1 MAKTAKTKTPLLE
14 RLSVQ
19 GRILLT
25 SIITSLI
32 ISMINIY
39 LFVNIN
45 AVIGR
50 INRIYMSNVV
60 INDIFSSLGDVQDS
74 LTAYLNTRSSDA
86 MEEYFRTEQDYH
98 NKLMEL
104 EPLSD
109 SEATMLQRNIV
120 NLSETYIEYADA
132 AVQARRGHIIER
144 YKLLYSEASETYD
157 YINAYIYRLNVGQF
171 ALNTENYNALV
182 GTFRVLEMVSLIV
195 IIMMSVINV
204 VLIYM
209 FTRNIMDPVRERE
222 LRMEAHIK
230 DAELKYLEAQIN
242 PHFLFNT
249 LNAGAQLAMMEGA
262 DRTNEYIQKMAEFYR
277 YKIHGGSQE
286 TTLEKEITLV
296 DNYIYILNVRFSGD
310 IHYEK
315 DVESLPDVRMP
326 DMILQPIVE
335 NAVNHGIRN
344 IDREGRIKLS
354 VFADGEGRT
363 VIRISDNG
371 VGMSPERI
379 EEVLKYEI
387 KSDESKGSN
396 GVGLKN
402 VISRLEL
409 YYGSRDI
416 MKIES
421 EGQDKGTCISIYLPE
436 EP

>member
-1 MAKTAKTKTPLLE
+1 MAKSGTIRKPLFGS
-14 RLSVQ
+14 LSVQ

-25 SIITSLI
+25 SIVTSLI
-32 ISMINIY
+32 ISVINIY

-60 INDIFSSLGDVQDS
+60 INDIFSSLGDVQAS
-74 LTAYLNTRSSDA
+74 LTEYLNTRSSDA
-86 MEEYFRTEQDYH
+86 MEAYFRNEQDYQ
-98 NKLMEL
+98 NKLLEL

-109 SEATMLQRNIV
+109 PDATILQRNIK

-144 YKLLYSEASETYD
+144 YKLLYAEASETYD
-157 YINAYIYRLNVGQF
+157 YINAYIYRLNIGQF

-182 GTFRVLEMVSLIV
+182 GTFRVLEMISLV
-195 IIMMSVINV
+195 VLIMMSVINV
-204 VLIYM
+204 VLISM

-296 DNYIYILNVRFSGD
+296 DNYIYILNVRFSGE

-315 DVESLPDVRMP
+315 EIDSLPDVRMP

-344 IDREGRIKLS
+344 IEREGRIKLS
-354 VFADGEGRT
+354 VAVDGDGRT
-363 VIRISDNG
+363 EIKISDNG

-379 EEVLKYEI
+379 EEVLKYEV

-402 VISRLEL
+402 VLTRLEL

-436 EP
+436 EA

>member
-1 MAKTAKTKTPLLE
+1 MSKSGKDKKSLLQN
-14 RLSVQ
+14 LSVQ

-25 SIITSLI
+25 CIITSLV
-32 ISMINIY
+32 ISGINFY
-39 LFVNIN
+39 LFMNIN

-60 INDIFSSLGDVQDS
+60 INEIYATLGEVQTS
-74 LTAYLNTRSSDA
+74 LTEYLNTRSSDA
-86 MEEYFRTEQDYH
+86 MEAYFRNEQDYQ

-104 EPLSD
+104 DPA
-109 SEATMLQRNIV
+109 SETDASILQENIK
-120 NLSETYIEYADA
+120 NLSQTYIEYADA
-132 AVQARRGHIIER
+132 AVQARRGHIIEK
-144 YKLLYSEASETYD
+144 YKLLYADASETYE
-157 YINAYIYRLNVGQF
+157 YINAYIYRLNNEQF
-171 ALNTENYNALV
+171 SFNTENYNALV
-182 GTFRVLEMVSLIV
+182 ETFRVLEMISLV
-195 IIMMSVINV
+195 VLVMMSVINI
-204 VLIYM
+204 VLIAM
-209 FTRNIMDPVRERE
+209 FTKNIMDPVRERE
-222 LRMEAHIK
+222 LMMETHIK

-296 DNYIYILNVRFSGD
+296 DNYIYILNVRFSGE

-315 DVESLPDVRMP
+315 EILTVPDIKMP

-335 NAVNHGIRN
+335 NAVNHGIRD
-344 IDREGRIKLS
+344 IDREGKIKLS
-354 VFADGEGRT
+354 VIRDSEGRT
-363 VIRISDNG
+363 VIKIKDNG
-371 VGMSPERI
+371 VGMSRERI
-379 EEVLKYEI
+379 EEVLKYEVA
-387 KSDESKGSN
+387 SDESKGSN

-402 VISRLEL
+402 VLSRLEL

-421 EGQDKGTCISIYLPE
+421 EGQDKGTCISICLPGE
-436 EP
+436 A

>member
-1 MAKTAKTKTPLLE
+1 MVKPEKAAAPLFN

-25 SIITSLI
+25 SMVTSLI
-32 ISMINIY
+32 ISVINIY

-60 INDIFSSLGDVQDS
+60 INDIYSSLGDVQSS
-74 LTAYLNTRSSDA
+74 LTEYLNTRSSDA
-86 MEEYFRTEQDYH
+86 MEEYFRNVQDYQ

-104 EPLSD
+104 EPMSESD
-109 SEATMLQRNIV
+109 ATILQQNIK
-120 NLSETYIEYADA
+120 NLSESYIEYADA

-144 YKLLYSEASETYD
+144 YKLLYAEASETCGF
-157 YINAYIYRLNVGQF
+157 INDFIYRLNIEQF
-171 ALNTENYNALV
+171 NLNTQNYNALV
-182 GTFRVLEMVSLIV
+182 ETFRVLELISLV
-195 IIMMSVINV
+195 VLIMMSVINI
-204 VLIYM
+204 VLIWM

-296 DNYIYILNVRFSGD
+296 DNYIYILNVRFSGE

-315 DVESLPDVRMP
+315 ETGDVPDIRMP

-344 IDREGRIKLS
+344 IDREGKIKLS
-354 VFADGEGRT
+354 VFTTPEGKT
-363 VIRISDNG
+363 VIKVTDNG
-371 VGMSPERI
+371 VGMSEQRI
-379 EEVLKYEI
+379 KEVMEYEV

-402 VISRLEL
+402 VLSRLEL

-421 EGQDKGTCISIYLPE
+421 EGQDKGTTISIYLPE
-436 EP
+436 EA